1 MTRSRGVVD
10 LDLASAASAIA
21 GTARASCEDDERA
34 SDELTPPEVV
44 GGENPDEAA
53 MIATDDLCLTPL
65 FQEEDIQQ
73 SCSDFTK
80 PLNSKMRVCASEPR
94 GLLQLLLQEYPLQG

>member
-10 LDLASAASAIA
+10 LDLPSAASAIA

-34 SDELTPPEVV
+34 SEELMPPDV

-53 MIATDDLCLTPL
+53 MIATGVLCLTPL
-65 FQEEDIQQ
+65 I
-73 SCSDFTK
+73 SG
-80 PLNSKMRVCASEPR
+80 R
-94 GLLQLLLQEYPLQG
+94 GHPAVMQ

>member
-53 MIATDDLCLTPL
+53 MIVTDELCLTPL

-73 SCSDFTK
+73 SYSEFTK
-80 PLNSKMRVCASEPR
+80 PLTSKMRVCASEPR
-94 GLLQLLLQEYPLQG
+94 GLLQLLFQERP